1 MKYSY
6 EEIKNLV
13 EKYMQDED
21 ESPVL
26 IAIDGNCA
34 SGKTTLA
41 ARLQSDL
48 GGNVFHMDDY
58 YLQSFQRTKER
69 LRETGGN
76 VDYERFKKEAIEPL
90 KKGEAV
96 GVYACIH
103 PDFVLEYRETI
114 EYKKLNIIEGSY
126 SCHPYF
132 DSPYKLQIFVE
143 AGFEVQVERSRKRNG
158 EVMAI
163 VFFFGSHGGMVP
175 LIHKPTDCKKFS
187 KCSLNSRICEND
199 D

>member
-34 SGKTTLA
+34 AGKTTLA

-48 GGNVFHMDDY
+48 GGNVFH

-69 LRETGGN
+69 LSETGGN
-76 VDYERFKKEAIEPL
+76 VDYERFKKEVIEPL

-103 PDFVLEYRETI
+103 PDFVLEYRKTLEF
-114 EYKKLNIIEGSY
+114 KRLNIIEGSY

-132 DSPYKLQIFVE
+132 NSPYKLQIFVE
-143 AGFEVQVERSRKRNG
+143 ADYEQQIERIRKRNG
-158 EVMAI
+158 EVMLQRFI
-163 VFFFGSHGGMVP
+163 NEWIP
-175 LIHKPTDCKKFS
+175 K
-187 KCSLNSRICEND
+187 ENEYFRKMKIKENCLQIKM
-199 D
+199 

>member
-13 EKYMQDED
+13 EKYMRDED

-34 SGKTTLA
+34 AGKTTLA
-41 ARLQSDL
+41 ERLQSDL

-69 LRETGGN
+69 LSETGGN
-76 VDYERFKKEAIEPL
+76 VDYERFKKEVIEPL

-103 PDFVLEYRETI
+103 PDFVLEYRETL
-114 EYKKLNIIEGSY
+114 EFKRLNIIEGSY

-132 DSPYKLQIFVE
+132 NSPYKLQIFVE
-143 AGFEVQVERSRKRNG
+143 ADYELQIERIRKRNG
-158 EVMAI
+158 EVMLQRFI
-163 VFFFGSHGGMVP
+163 NEWIPKENEYFRKMK
-175 LIHKPTDCKKFS
+175 IKE
-187 KCSLNSRICEND
+187 KCLQIKT
-199 D
+199 

>member
-13 EKYMQDED
+13 IRELSDEN
-21 ESPVL
+21 EAPIL

-34 SGKTTLA
+34 AGKTTLA

-76 VDYERFKKEAIEPL
+76 VDYERFKKEVIEPL

-96 GVYACIH
+96 KVYACTH
-103 PDFVLEYRETI
+103 PDFVLEYRKTVGF
-114 EYKKLNIIEGSY
+114 KRLNIIEGSY

-132 DSPYKLQIFVE
+132 NSSYRLQIFVE
-143 AGFEVQVERSRKRNG
+143 ADYELQIERIRTRNG
-158 EVMAI
+158 EVMLQRFI
-163 VFFFGSHGGMVP
+163 NEWIP
-175 LIHKPTDCKKFS
+175 K
-187 KCSLNSRICEND
+187 ENEYFRKMKIKENCLQIKV
-199 D
+199 

>member
-34 SGKTTLA
+34 AGKTTLA

-69 LRETGGN
+69 MRETGGN
-76 VDYERFKKEAIEPL
+76 VDYERFKREVIEPL

-103 PDFVLEYRETI
+103 PDFVLEYRGTI
-114 EYKKLNIIEGSY
+114 EYKRLNIIEGSY

-132 DSPYKLQIFVE
+132 KSPYKLQIFVE
-143 AGFEVQVERSRKRNG
+143 ADYELQIERIRKRNG
-158 EVMAI
+158 EVI
-163 VFFFGSHGGMVP
+163 LQRFINEWIP
-175 LIHKPTDCKKFS
+175 K
-187 KCSLNSRICEND
+187 ENEYFRKMKIKENCLQIKL
-199 D
+199 

>member
-34 SGKTTLA
+34 AGKTTLA

-58 YLQSFQRTKER
+58 YLQRFQRTEKR
-69 LRETGGN
+69 LSETGGN
-76 VDYERFKKEAIEPL
+76 VDYERFRKEVIEPL

-103 PDFVLEYRETI
+103 PDFVLEYRETL
-114 EYKKLNIIEGSY
+114 EFKRLNITEGS
-126 SCHPYF
+126 
-132 DSPYKLQIFVE
+132 
-143 AGFEVQVERSRKRNG
+143 
-158 EVMAI
+158 
-163 VFFFGSHGGMVP
+163 
-175 LIHKPTDCKKFS
+175 
-187 KCSLNSRICEND
+187 
-199 D
+199 